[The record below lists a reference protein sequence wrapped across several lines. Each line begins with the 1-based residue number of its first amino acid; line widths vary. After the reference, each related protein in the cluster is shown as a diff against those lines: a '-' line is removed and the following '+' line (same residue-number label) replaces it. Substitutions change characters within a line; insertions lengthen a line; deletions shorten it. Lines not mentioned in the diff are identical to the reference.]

1 MIKLKT
7 LLLGLL
13 CISSALQALEL
24 RGELIQGSLLRGELM
39 PGSAVWLNDEPVKV
53 LPDGKFVVGFGRDA
67 KLTQALRW
75 QTPEGEVQTR
85 EITLTAREYPTQRIE
100 GVPQAMVTPPKSVLE
115 RIKDDN
121 WRVAKARKT
130 SSERTDFAV
139 DFIWPAEGPITG
151 VYGSQRVFNG
161 VPKRP
166 HYGVDVGA
174 PTGTQVI
181 APAGGKVTLAHPDLY
196 YSGGTIIIDHGLGV
210 NSTFLH
216 LSKLTVKP
224 GDLVEQ
230 GQKIG
235 EIGATGRATGPHLDW
250 RINWF
255 SERLD
260 PALLVP
266 PRQ

>member
-1 MIKLKT
+1 MPV
-7 LLLGLL
+7 
-13 CISSALQALEL
+13 AQALEL
-24 RGELIQGSLLRGELM
+24 RGSLTQGSLLRGKVPE
-39 PGSAVWLNDEPVKV
+39 GSKVWLNDEPVKT
-53 LPDGKFVVGFGRDA
+53 LSSGEFVIGFGRDA
-67 KLTQALRW
+67 GPQQALRW
-75 QTPEGEVQTR
+75 QTPDGEMHSKPL
-85 EITLTAREYPTQRIE
+85 TLAERQYPTQHIE
-100 GVPQAMVTPPKSVLE
+100 GVPQAMVTPPERVLA

-121 WRVAKARKT
+121 WRVAVARKT
-130 SSERTDFAV
+130 DSLRTDFNSEFV
-139 DFIWPAEGPITG
+139 WPAEGPITG

-174 PTGTQVI
+174 PTGTAVT

-216 LSKLTVKP
+216 LSKLSVAVGDIVKQ
-224 GDLVEQ
+224 GD
-230 GQKIG
+230 KIG

-255 SERLD
+255 NERLD

-266 PRQ
+266 PR

>member
-1 MIKLKT
+1 VTKLK
-7 LLLGLL
+7 GLL
-13 CISSALQALEL
+13 FGLWCISCTVQALEL
-24 RGELIQGSLLRGELM
+24 RGELTQGSLVRGELT
-39 PGSAVWLNDEPVKV
+39 PGSAVWLNDEAVKV

-67 KLTQALRW
+67 KLTQHLRW
-75 QTPEGEVQTR
+75 QTPNGETHTR
-85 EITLTAREYPTQRIE
+85 ELTLTGREYPTQYIE
-100 GVPQAMVTPPKSVLE
+100 GVPQAMVTPPDSVLA

-130 SSERTDFAV
+130 SSERADFAAR
-139 DFIWPAEGPITG
+139 FIWPAEGPITG

-216 LSKLTVKP
+216 LSKLTVEP
-224 GDLVEQ
+224 GEMVKQ

-266 PRQ
+266 AR